1 MILASMTM
9 VNGAKAACPNN
20 QTCGENCCWDLTKG
34 VLSISTDDKT
44 KSGEMI
50 NNGNGVIPP
59 WYNDSASIQSIVIE
73 GKDEVSGT
81 KGITNIGVNA
91 FSGAYNLTS
100 ITIPDSVTSIKA
112 SAFRQVG
119 LYSGLTSITI
129 PDSVTSIEAS
139 AFQNSSFRS
148 ITLPDN
154 LTNIGDSA
162 FSDLYSLTSIT
173 IPDGVTSIG
182 VGTFQRAY
190 NLTSVTLPDSLTS
203 IGNEAFADNRRLES
217 LTIPDSL
224 TSIGNNAFK
233 NVPSTAV
240 IYCQEGSGKHGGK
253 SCADLVASS
262 TNFQGAIQLYTKD
275 SDGNMILYDKN
286 GDGTI
291 TSNGETY
298 DSVDA
303 MLTALATPPEPE
315 PVVTPEPTPGTQTET
330 SDING
335 SFGTAERGK
344 RIYTVQQ
351 ANEVAGKKNRVM
363 IRYK

>member
-1 MILASMTM
+1 MTM

-44 KSGEMI
+44 IG
-50 NNGNGVIPP
+50 G
-59 WYNDSASIQSIVIE
+59 SITERAWGSQYSDISSIVIE
-73 GKDEVSGT
+73 GADEASGT
-81 KGITNIGVNA
+81 KGITNIGDRTLYSCYARSVTIPNSVTSIGTAA
-91 FSGAYNLTS
+91 FAGDDHLTS
-100 ITIPDSVTSIKA
+100 IAIPDSVTSIGNQ
-112 SAFRQVG
+112 AFQNT
-119 LYSGLTSITI
+119 SSLTSITLPSNLQSI
-129 PDSVTSIEAS
+129 GDWTFSSAGLTNVTVPNSVTNIGDG
-139 AFQNSSFRS
+139 AFSYMPNLTS

-154 LTNIGDSA
+154 LISIGDVA
-162 FSDLYSLTSIT
+162 FRGSTKLTSI
-173 IPDGVTSIG
+173 V
-182 VGTFQRAY
+182 
-190 NLTSVTLPDSLTS
+190 
-203 IGNEAFADNRRLES
+203 
-217 LTIPDSL
+217 IPDSV
-224 TSIGNNAFK
+224 TRIGSNAFYDMS
-233 NVPSTAV
+233 STAV
-240 IYCQEGSGKHGGK
+240 IYCQEGSGKHSDK
-253 SCADLVASS
+253 TCAQLVSS
-262 TNFQGAIQLYTKD
+262 YTGFQGTLQLYTKD

-315 PVVTPEPTPGTQTET
+315 PVVTPEPAPGTQTET